1 MKNNIPILQ
10 AIGIQKIFSGPESL
24 EILKDISLEVFAG
37 ESIAI
42 IGKSGSGKSSLLH
55 ILGTLDTPTK
65 GTVSFPQMPASA
77 SFQSLR
83 SSQIGFVFQSFHLL
97 EDYTLIENIL
107 MPGKIARKGKEKIL
121 VKRALDLLAQVDLLE
136 KKDYPVKLLSGGEK
150 QRASI
155 ARSLFNNPDI
165 LFVDEPTGS
174 LDPINARIVQ
184 NLLIESCKK
193 HNKSLVLV
201 THDEEFAACCD
212 RVFILKDGI
221 LTVPTPQ

>member
-1 MKNNIPILQ
+1 MNISTPVLQ
-10 AIGIQKIFSGPESL
+10 AIGIQKVFSGPESL
-24 EILKDISLEVFAG
+24 EILKDISLEVFSG
-37 ESIAI
+37 ESVAI

-65 GTVSFPQMPASA
+65 GTVKFPQMASST
-77 SFQSLR
+77 SFQMLR
-83 SSQIGFVFQSFHLL
+83 SNQIGFVFQSFHLL
-97 EDYTLIENIL
+97 EDYSLIENIL
-107 MPGKIARKGKEKIL
+107 MPGRIAKKSKESSL
-121 VKRALDLLAQVDLLE
+121 VKRALELLTQVDLLE

-174 LDPINARIVQ
+174 LDPINASIVQ

-193 HNKSLVLV
+193 HKKSLVLV
-201 THDEEFAACCD
+201 THDDEFAACCD

-221 LTVPTPQ
+221 LIPS

>member
-1 MKNNIPILQ
+1 MKTNHLVLE
-10 AIGIQKIFSGPESL
+10 AIGIQKVFSGPESL
-24 EILKDISLEVFAG
+24 EILKDISLQVFEG
-37 ESIAI
+37 ESVAI

-65 GTVSFPQMPASA
+65 GTIRFPKMSSSA
-77 SFQSLR
+77 SFQALR
-83 SSQIGFVFQSFHLL
+83 SNQIGFVFQSFHLL
-97 EDYTLIENIL
+97 EDYSLIENIL
-107 MPGKIARKGKEKIL
+107 MPGKIAKKSKERALIE
-121 VKRALDLLAQVDLLE
+121 RALDLLTQVDLLE

-184 NLLIESCKK
+184 NLLIKSCKNQK
-193 HNKSLVLV
+193 KSLVLV
-201 THDEEFAACCD
+201 THDDEFASSCD

-221 LTVPTPQ
+221 LVPS

>member
-1 MKNNIPILQ
+1 MTQNLPVLQ
-10 AIGIQKIFSGPESL
+10 ASSIQKIFSGPESL

-37 ESIAI
+37 ESVAI

-65 GTVSFPQMPASA
+65 GTVRFPQMPPS
-77 SFQSLR
+77 SSLQMLR
-83 SSQIGFVFQSFHLL
+83 SNQIGFVFQSFHLL
-97 EDYTLIENIL
+97 EDYSLIENIL
-107 MPGKIARKGKEKIL
+107 MPGRIARKSKESFL
-121 VKRALDLLAQVDLLE
+121 LKRALDLLTQVDLLD

-184 NLLIESCKK
+184 SLLIESCKK

-201 THDEEFAACCD
+201 THDDEFASCCD
-212 RVFILKDGI
+212 RVYILKDGI
-221 LTVPTPQ
+221 LVES